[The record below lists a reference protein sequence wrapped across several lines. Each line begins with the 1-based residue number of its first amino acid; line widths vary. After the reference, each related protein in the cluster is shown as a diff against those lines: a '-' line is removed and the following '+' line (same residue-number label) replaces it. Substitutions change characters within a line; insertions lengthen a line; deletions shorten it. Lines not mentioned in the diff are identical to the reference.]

1 MNRYHKKPAPTHIH
15 DEEEGFTQTT
25 RSIAWELV
33 GLGLGLEPVGLG
45 LGLGLEAMDLGLI
58 LGLET
63 TGLGLGQEAV
73 GLGLGLEPVGVGFS
87 LAALSLESKYA
98 QEKLVGWSRV

>member
-1 MNRYHKKPAPTHIH
+1 VNRYHKKPAPTHIR

>member
-1 MNRYHKKPAPTHIH
+1 VNRYHKKPAPTHIH
-15 DEEEGFTQTT
+15 DEEGFTQTT

-63 TGLGLGQEAV
+63 TGLGLG
-73 GLGLGLEPVGVGFS
+73 LEPVGVGFS